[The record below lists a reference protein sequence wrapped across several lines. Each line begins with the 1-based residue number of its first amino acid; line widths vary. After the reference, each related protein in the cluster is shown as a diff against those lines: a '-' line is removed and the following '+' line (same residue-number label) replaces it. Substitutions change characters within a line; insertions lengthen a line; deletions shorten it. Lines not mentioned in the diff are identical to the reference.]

1 MSVRKRT
8 WTTGKGEQREA
19 WIVDYV
25 DQAGRRCIQTFER
38 KKEADAYHATVRVE
52 VSEGTHTARS
62 RSQTVREAGE
72 AWHATC
78 ERNGLERGT
87 LDQYRDHLEHH
98 IYPFLAAVKLS
109 DLSAP
114 FVREF
119 QDKLLDGKPAPGA
132 TEGKQRSPALV
143 KKVVGSLGSLLSDA
157 QERGAVSRNVVRDL
171 SSRRKRGSAKK
182 AERRQ
187 RGKLKIGADIPA
199 PAEIR
204 SLVAKLSGRWRP
216 IIMTAIFTGLRAS
229 ELRGLRWID
238 IDFARNELHVRQ
250 RADAYNE
257 IGAPKSE
264 SGERTIPMPP
274 ILINTLREWKL
285 KCPRR
290 DTGKKDGSG
299 EPIKV
304 LELVFP
310 NGKGNIESLSNIL
323 KRGLAPAMIAA
334 GVTLSSKDEEG
345 KEVVEAKYTGL
356 HSLRHFYASWCINR
370 RAEGGLELPLKVV
383 SGRLGHSTIAMTAD
397 VYGHLF
403 PRGDDGAELEAAERQ
418 LLAAT

>member
-8 WTTGKGEQREA
+8 WTTSKGEKREA

-25 DQAGRRCIQTFER
+25 DQTGRRCIQTFDL
-38 KKEADAYHATVRVE
+38 KKDANSFHATARVE

-62 RSQTVREAGE
+62 KSQTVREAGE
-72 AWHATC
+72 AWHGSC

-98 IYPFLAAVKLS
+98 IYPYLATVKLS

-132 TEGKQRSPALV
+132 SEGKARSPALV
-143 KKVVGSLGSLLSDA
+143 KKVVGSLGSLLADA
-157 QERGAVSRNVVRDL
+157 QERGAINRNVVRDL
-171 SSRRKRGSAKK
+171 SSRRKRGSANR

-187 RGKLKIGADIPA
+187 NGKLKIGIDIPA

-204 SLVAKLSGRWRP
+204 SLVGNLSGRWRP
-216 IIMTAIFTGLRAS
+216 IIMAAIFTGLRAS

-238 IDFARNELHVRQ
+238 IDFDRNELHVRQ
-250 RADAYNE
+250 RADAYME

-264 SGERTIPMPP
+264 AGERTIPMPP
-274 ILINTLREWKL
+274 ILTNTLREWKL
-285 KCPRR
+285 KCP
-290 DTGKKDGSG
+290 KG
-299 EPIKV
+299 E
-304 LELVFP
+304 LGLAFP
-310 NGKGNIESLSNIL
+310 NGNGNVENLSNIL
-323 KRGLAPAMIAA
+323 KRGLVPAMIAA
-334 GVTLSSKDEEG
+334 GVTTTTKDDAG
-345 KEVVEAKYTGL
+345 QEVIDAKYTGL

-383 SGRLGHSTIAMTAD
+383 SNRLGHSTIAMTAD

-418 LLAAT
+418 LLSVT